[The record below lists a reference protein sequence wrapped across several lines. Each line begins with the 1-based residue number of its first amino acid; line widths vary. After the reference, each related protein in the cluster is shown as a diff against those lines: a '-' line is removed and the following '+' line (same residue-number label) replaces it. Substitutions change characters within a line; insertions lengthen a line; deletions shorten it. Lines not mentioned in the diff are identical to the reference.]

1 MKPSLLMHICCA
13 PCAVIPLQD
22 LQNDFSV
29 VGFFYNPNIH
39 PLKEYLLRKEATFQ
53 LMEDFHIPMLYGNYP
68 YRDFLQE
75 TLPVS
80 SSCDRC
86 SICYFIRMKETYE
99 RFLEG
104 HFQFCSST
112 LFFSP
117 YQNHHTIQEQAER
130 FFSSSQFVVR
140 DWSTMY
146 RKGMQEARDRGYYQ
160 QSYCGCIFSNED
172 RYSKSKKR

>member
-1 MKPSLLMHICCA
+1 MKPTLLLHICCA
-13 PCAVIPLQD
+13 PCAIVPLQD
-22 LQNDFSV
+22 LMQDFSV

-53 LMEDFHIPMLYGNYP
+53 LGEDFKIPMLYGDYP
-68 YRDFLQE
+68 YRDFLHN

-80 SSCDRC
+80 ATKDRC
-86 SICYFIRMKETYE
+86 TICYSMRMKETYH
-99 RFLEG
+99 RFLAG
-104 HFQFCSST
+104 NFQYSSST

-117 YQNHHTIQEQAER
+117 YQNHDTIRKQVWT
-130 FFSSSQFVVR
+130 FFSPSQYIVR
-140 DWSTMY
+140 DWSTSY
-146 RKGMQEARDRGYYQ
+146 QKGTQEARDRGYYR